1 MLSNLSLPTTD
12 PAQLLRFRDRQFAAE
27 LLAVAIVELDLFSWL
42 KRNAGVDSEAIARE
56 FQVYPRPLD
65 VLLTLS
71 RASGLIRT
79 DHSGAHYL
87 TKMGEEYL
95 VAGSPWFL
103 GPYYQPLRGNN
114 AYDGFLRVLRT
125 GKPANWQAKSGGNDW
140 HQSMLD
146 PEFAKSFTELMNCRG
161 ITFGQYLSAALEPHL
176 TNRRRVL
183 DVGGGSGIYALAI
196 AARYPQLEVQVLE
209 QPPVDGIAKGYI
221 RSMGME
227 ERVSVVSMDMFAQ
240 QWPASDVILL
250 SNVLH
255 DWDIP
260 EVRQLLAKASDSL
273 SAGGLVVIHDAFID
287 DDKSGPLPVAE
298 YSATLAHITQGKCYS
313 AAEYR
318 ELLHEVDM
326 QAYAYQATIGD
337 RGFMTAVKR

>member
-1 MLSNLSLPTTD
+1 MLSNLQLPTTD
-12 PAQLLRFRDRQFAAE
+12 PAQILRFRDRQFAAE
-27 LLAVAIVELDLFSWL
+27 LLAVAIVEFDLFSWL
-42 KRNAGVDSEAIARE
+42 KRNEGVDSEAIARE
-56 FQVYPRPLD
+56 FQVFARPLD

-71 RASGLIRT
+71 RASGVIRT
-79 DHSGAHYL
+79 DSSGGHFL

-95 VAGSPWFL
+95 VTGSPWFL

-114 AYDGFLRVLRT
+114 AYEGFVRVLRT
-125 GKPANWQAKSGGNDW
+125 GKPANWQAKAGGNDW
-140 HQSMLD
+140 HESMLD

-161 ITFGQYLSAALEPHL
+161 ITFGQYLAVALEPHL
-176 TNRRRVL
+176 MTRRRVL

-196 AARYPQLEVQVLE
+196 AARYPQVYAQVLE
-209 QPPVDGIAKGYI
+209 QPPVDRIAQGYI

-240 QWPASDVILL
+240 EWPASEMILL

-260 EVRQLLAKASDSL
+260 EVRQLLAKASHSL

-287 DDKSGPLPVAE
+287 DDKSGPLSVAE

-313 AAEYR
+313 AREYS
-318 ELLHEVDM
+318 ELLHEFDL
-326 QAYAYQATIGD
+326 QAQSYQATIGD
-337 RGFMTAVKR
+337 RGFMTAVKK

>member
-27 LLAVAIVELDLFSWL
+27 LLAVAIVEFDLFSWI
-42 KRNAGVDSEAIARE
+42 KRNEGVDSQAIARE
-56 FQVYPRPLD
+56 FQVHARPLD

-79 DHSGAHYL
+79 DSTGAHYL

-95 VAGSPWFL
+95 VVGSPWFL
-103 GPYYQPLRGNN
+103 GPYYQPLRGNS
-114 AYDGFLRVLRT
+114 AYDGFVRVLRT
-125 GKPANWQAKSGGNDW
+125 GKPANWQAKAGGNDW
-140 HQSMLD
+140 HESMLD

-161 ITFGQYLSAALEPHL
+161 ITFGQYLAEALEPHL
-176 TNRRRVL
+176 KMRRRVL
-183 DVGGGSGIYALAI
+183 DVGGGSGIYAIAL
-196 AARYPQLEVQVLE
+196 AARYPQVEAQVLE
-209 QPPVDGIAKGYI
+209 QPPVDRIANGYI

-227 ERVSVVSMDMFAQ
+227 GRVSVVSMDMFAQ

-260 EVRQLLAKASDSL
+260 EVRQLLAKASQSL
-273 SAGGLVVIHDAFID
+273 SAGGMVVIHDAFID

-313 AAEYR
+313 AQEYR
-318 ELLHEVDM
+318 ELLSEFGIV
-326 QAYAYQATIGD
+326 AESYQATIGD
-337 RGFMTAVKR
+337 RGFLVAFKK